1 MKVTFNK
8 DALLLAITRSLGCVS
23 NDKTMG
29 SIEGI
34 YIGTSSQSECMICA
48 YDYEKGLKTYISA
61 EVEQSGTMV
70 INGTKLAAIV
80 KFMPG
85 RITIETSENG
95 SATISSGKSKF
106 QLYYISGE
114 NFPPIPELSP
124 DRFFSLPQNV
134 LRKLINQTSF
144 AISHDESRPVLTGLY
159 FEVTPQKVRVV
170 SCDSF
175 RLAIRDVEIDTKLS
189 AKTEGED
196 EFRFILPGKTV
207 NELVR
212 LMEDKDEEIKF
223 SLTRKRVILSMKMR
237 YGDEERQT
245 TLFSRLIDQMYLEY
259 ERFIPKESKTFVTL
273 DRRELSDALE
283 RAALVTEDRIQGQAK
298 SVVKLLFEGQM
309 LNVFAESINGKVYN
323 EIQVEKQGPDL
334 LIGFDCKK
342 LIDIVTGCDDE
353 TIKLSLTSSLMSMV
367 VEGAD
372 KEEKNTK
379 FLYLAIPMK
388 MRDN

>member
-1 MKVTFNK
+1 MKVTFSK

-23 NDKTMG
+23 SDKTMG

-34 YIGTSSQSECMICA
+34 YLATTSQSECMICA

-70 INGTKLAAIV
+70 INGTKLASIV

-85 RITIETSENG
+85 NITIETSENG
-95 SATISSGKSKF
+95 TATISSGKSKF

-124 DRFFSLPQNV
+124 DRFFTLPQNV

-159 FEVTPQKVRVV
+159 FEVTAGRVRVV

-175 RLAIRDVEIDTKLS
+175 RLAIRDVNIDTKLTS
-189 AKTEGED
+189 KTGEE

-207 NELVR
+207 NEIVR
-212 LMEDKDEEIKF
+212 LIDDKDEDIKF
-223 SLTRKRVILSMKMR
+223 SLTRKRVIISMNMK
-237 YGDEERQT
+237 YGDEERET
-245 TLFSRLIDQMYLEY
+245 TMFSRLIDQMYLEY
-259 ERFIPKESKTFVTL
+259 ERFIPKESKTFVTV
-273 DRRELSDALE
+273 DKRELSDALE

-298 SVVKLLFEGQM
+298 SIVKLSFEGQM

-323 EIQVEKQGPDL
+323 EIQVEKEGPDL

-342 LIDIVTGCDDE
+342 LLDIMSGCDDE
-353 TIKLSLTSSLMSMV
+353 TVKLSLTSALMSMV

-372 KEEKNTK
+372 TEEKNTK

>member
-1 MKVTFNK
+1 MKVTFSK

-23 NDKTMG
+23 SDKTMG

-34 YIGTSSQSECMICA
+34 YLGTTSSNECMICA

-70 INGTKLAAIV
+70 INGTKLASIV

-85 RITIETSENG
+85 SITIETSENG
-95 SATISSGKSKF
+95 TATISSGKSKF

-124 DRFFSLPQNV
+124 DRFFTLPQNV

-159 FEVTPQKVRVV
+159 FEVTAGRIRVV

-175 RLAIRDVEIDTKLS
+175 RLAIRDVNIDTKLTS
-189 AKTEGED
+189 NTGEE

-207 NELVR
+207 NEIVR
-212 LMEDKDEEIKF
+212 LIDDKEEEIKF
-223 SLTRKRVILSMKMR
+223 SLTRKRVIISMKMK
-237 YGDEERQT
+237 YGDEERET
-245 TLFSRLIDQMYLEY
+245 TMFSRLIDQMYLEY
-259 ERFIPKESKTFVTL
+259 ERFIPKESKTFVTI
-273 DRRELSDALE
+273 DKRELSDALE

-298 SVVKLLFEGQM
+298 SIVKLSFEGQM

-323 EIQVEKQGPDL
+323 EIQVEKEGPDL

-342 LIDIVTGCDDE
+342 LLDIMTGCDDE
-353 TIKLSLTSSLMSMV
+353 TIKLSLTSALMSMV

-372 KEEKNTK
+372 TEEKNTK

>member
-1 MKVTFNK
+1 MKVTFSK

-23 NDKTMG
+23 SDKTMG

-34 YIGTSSQSECMICA
+34 YLGTTSQSECMICA

-70 INGTKLAAIV
+70 INGTKLASIV

-85 RITIETSENG
+85 NITIETSENG
-95 SATISSGKSKF
+95 TATISSGKSKF

-124 DRFFSLPQNV
+124 DRFFTLPQNV

-159 FEVTPQKVRVV
+159 FEVTAGRVRVV

-175 RLAIRDVEIDTKLS
+175 RLAIRDVNLDTKLTS
-189 AKTEGED
+189 KTGEE

-207 NELVR
+207 NEIVR
-212 LMEDKDEEIKF
+212 LIDDKEEDIKF
-223 SLTRKRVILSMKMR
+223 SLTRKRVIISMKMK
-237 YGDEERQT
+237 YGDEERET
-245 TLFSRLIDQMYLEY
+245 TMFSRLIDQMYLEY
-259 ERFIPKESKTFVTL
+259 ERFIPKESKTFVTI

-298 SVVKLLFEGQM
+298 SIVKLSFEGQM
-309 LNVFAESINGKVYN
+309 LNVFAESVNGKVYN
-323 EIQVEKQGPDL
+323 EIQVEKEGPDL

-342 LIDIVTGCDDE
+342 LLDIMSGCDDE
-353 TIKLSLTSSLMSMV
+353 TVKLSLTSALMSMV

-372 KEEKNTK
+372 VEEKNTK

>member
-1 MKVTFNK
+1 MKVTFSK

-23 NDKTMG
+23 SDKTMG

-34 YIGTSSQSECMICA
+34 YLATTSQSECMICA

-70 INGTKLAAIV
+70 INGTKLASIV

-85 RITIETSENG
+85 NITIETSENG
-95 SATISSGKSKF
+95 TATISSGKSKF

-124 DRFFSLPQNV
+124 DRFFTLPQNV

-159 FEVTPQKVRVV
+159 FEVTAGRVRVV

-175 RLAIRDVEIDTKLS
+175 RLAIRAVNIDTKLTS
-189 AKTEGED
+189 KTGEE

-207 NELVR
+207 NEIVR
-212 LMEDKDEEIKF
+212 LIDDKDEDIKF
-223 SLTRKRVILSMKMR
+223 SLTRKRVIISMNMK
-237 YGDEERQT
+237 YGDEERET
-245 TLFSRLIDQMYLEY
+245 TMFSRLIDQMYLEY
-259 ERFIPKESKTFVTL
+259 ERFIPKESKTFVTV
-273 DRRELSDALE
+273 DKRELSDALE

-298 SVVKLLFEGQM
+298 SIVKLSFEGQM

-323 EIQVEKQGPDL
+323 EIQVEKEGPDL

-342 LIDIVTGCDDE
+342 LLDIMSGCDDE
-353 TIKLSLTSSLMSMV
+353 TVKLSLTSALMSMV

-372 KEEKNTK
+372 TEEKNTK

>member
-1 MKVTFNK
+1 MKVTFSK

-23 NDKTMG
+23 SDKTMG

-34 YIGTSSQSECMICA
+34 YLGTTSQSECMICA

-70 INGTKLAAIV
+70 INGTKLASIV

-85 RITIETSENG
+85 SITIETSENG
-95 SATISSGKSKF
+95 TATISSGKSKF

-124 DRFFSLPQNV
+124 DRFFTLPQNV
-134 LRKLINQTSF
+134 LRRLINQTSF

-159 FEVTPQKVRVV
+159 FEVTAKKVRVV

-175 RLAIRDVEIDTKLS
+175 RLAIRDVNIDTKLTS
-189 AKTEGED
+189 NTGEE

-207 NELVR
+207 NEIVR
-212 LMEDKDEEIKF
+212 LIDDKDEDIKF
-223 SLTRKRVILSMKMR
+223 SLTRKRVIISMKMR
-237 YGDEERQT
+237 YGDEERET
-245 TLFSRLIDQMYLEY
+245 TMFSRLIDQMYLEY
-259 ERFIPKESKTFVTL
+259 ERFIPKESKTFVTI
-273 DRRELSDALE
+273 DKRELSDALE

-298 SVVKLLFEGQM
+298 SIVKLSFEGQM

-323 EIQVEKQGPDL
+323 EIQVEKEGPDL

-342 LIDIVTGCDDE
+342 LLDIMTGCDDE
-353 TIKLSLTSSLMSMV
+353 TIKLSLTSALMSMV

-372 KEEKNTK
+372 TEEKNTK

>member
-1 MKVTFNK
+1 MKVTFSK

-23 NDKTMG
+23 SDKTMG

-34 YIGTSSQSECMICA
+34 YLGTTSSNECMICA

-70 INGTKLAAIV
+70 INGTKLASIV

-85 RITIETSENG
+85 NITIETSENG
-95 SATISSGKSKF
+95 TATISSGKSKF

-124 DRFFSLPQNV
+124 DRFFTLPQNV

-159 FEVTPQKVRVV
+159 FEVTAGRVRVV

-175 RLAIRDVEIDTKLS
+175 RLAIRDVNIDTKLTS
-189 AKTEGED
+189 NTGEE

-207 NELVR
+207 NEIVR
-212 LMEDKDEEIKF
+212 LIDDKDEDIKF
-223 SLTRKRVILSMKMR
+223 SLTRKRVIISMKMK
-237 YGDEERQT
+237 YGDEERET

-259 ERFIPKESKTFVTL
+259 ERFIPKESKTFVTV

-298 SVVKLLFEGQM
+298 SIVKLSFEGQM

-323 EIQVEKQGPDL
+323 EIQVEKEGPDL

-342 LIDIVTGCDDE
+342 LLDIMSGCDDE
-353 TIKLSLTSSLMSMV
+353 TIKLSLTSALMSMV

-372 KEEKNTK
+372 TEEKNTK